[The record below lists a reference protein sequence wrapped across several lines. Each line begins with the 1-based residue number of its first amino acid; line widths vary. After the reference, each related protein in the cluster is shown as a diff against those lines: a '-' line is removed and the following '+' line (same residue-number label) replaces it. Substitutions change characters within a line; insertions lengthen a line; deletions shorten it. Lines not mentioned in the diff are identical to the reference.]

1 MKIKEGFVIREIM
14 GQAVAV
20 PTGKASEEFSGM
32 VKLNETGKDIWIAL
46 AEGKTESE
54 IIRMIVDTYDVSEE
68 KAKAGIERF
77 VADMTE
83 KGFIEE

>member
-32 VKLNETGKDIWIAL
+32 VKLNDTGKEIWKAV
-46 AEGKTESE
+46 AEGKTSE
-54 IIRMIVDTYDVSEE
+54 QIVEILVKKYEVTEE
-68 KAKAGIERF
+68 KAKSGVENFLAQM
-77 VADMTE
+77 VE
-83 KGFIEE
+83 KGFMEN